1 MSKSKYISI
10 IIIQFILIFTLVINT
25 NKPKE
30 IMNDNNTKI
39 VKKNK
44 DTISMMLETEAGS
57 GNYEMTTRD
66 SWPTEWYIFNSTLSK
81 CENGGELAWDDT
93 NKKVLMSGN
102 MSDKCYVYFDKET
115 PTISFTIGG
124 TTYYADPDMTWE
136 EWVNSSYNTGNYY
149 QIEEVDLDGDSY
161 LEKIITNRQNAVAL
175 NVGDSDPL
183 DASTA
188 IISGHNYQLI
198 WNKKTIPKCHGIVF
212 TLFIKFF
219 S

>member
-10 IIIQFILIFTLVINT
+10 IIIQFIIIFTLVINT

-39 VKKNK
+39 VKKKN
-44 DTISMMLETEAGS
+44 TISMMLETEAGS

-66 SWPTEWYIFNSTLSK
+66 SWPTEGYIFNSTLSK

-198 WNKKTIPKCHGIVF
+198 
-212 TLFIKFF
+212 
-219 S
+219 

>member
-1 MSKSKYISI
+1 MKSKTKILIVI
-10 IIIQFILIFTLVINT
+10 IILLQLVVNVSLIAEKDYFQEL
-25 NKPKE
+25 KE
-30 IMNDNNTKI
+30 EATIPVRKHENA
-39 VKKNK
+39 
-44 DTISMMLETEAGS
+44 ISMMLETEAGS

-66 SWPTEWYIFNSTLSK
+66 SWPTEGYIFNSILSK
-81 CENGGELAWDDT
+81 CENGGELSWDDI

-102 MSDKCYVYFDKET
+102 MSDKCYVYFDKEA
-115 PTISFTIGG
+115 PKISFTIGG
-124 TTYYADPDMTWE
+124 TTYYADPNMTWE

-198 WNKKTIPKCHGIVF
+198 WNKKLYQNVMV
-212 TLFIKFF
+212 
-219 S
+219 

>member
-1 MSKSKYISI
+1 MSKVKYISI
-10 IIIQFILIFTLVINT
+10 IIIQFSIILTLVINT

-44 DTISMMLETEAGS
+44 DTISMMLETEAKS
-57 GNYEMTTRD
+57 GNYEMATRD
-66 SWPTEWYIFNSTLSK
+66 SWPTEGYIFNSTLSK

-175 NVGDSDPL
+175 NVGDSEPL
-183 DASTA
+183 DASTS

-198 WNKKTIPKCHGIVF
+198 
-212 TLFIKFF
+212 
-219 S
+219 

>member
-10 IIIQFILIFTLVINT
+10 IIIQFIIIFTLVINT

-44 DTISMMLETEAGS
+44 NTISMMLETEAGS

-66 SWPTEWYIFNSTLSK
+66 SWPTEGYIFNSTLSK
-81 CENGGELAWDDT
+81 CENGGELSWDDI

-198 WNKKTIPKCHGIVF
+198 
-212 TLFIKFF
+212 
-219 S
+219 

>member
-10 IIIQFILIFTLVINT
+10 IIIQFIIIFTLVINT

-44 DTISMMLETEAGS
+44 NTISMMLETEAGS

-66 SWPTEWYIFNSTLSK
+66 SWPTEGYIFNSTLSK

-212 TLFIKFF
+212 VLFIKFF